1 MLDIADLIP
10 ERGGDPNKVKE
21 SQRKRFA
28 SVDVVDEVV
37 ELFATARATRYE
49 ATQIGSRMNAVQKE
63 IGLKKKVF
71 YLYFLHFFT
80 FWGVAD

>member
-28 SVDVVDEVV
+28 SEEVVDEVI
-37 ELFATARATRYE
+37 ELFGKARATRYE

-63 IGLKKKVF
+63 IGMKKKVGF
-71 YLYFLHFFT
+71 SVLVWILWEGF
-80 FWGVAD
+80 VAD